1 VVLQLERLMAYPM
14 VREAVEA
21 GRLTLH
27 GWHVV
32 IEDGEVHVF
41 DLAQGCFVAAA
52 HAARRHRALCALCG
66 GGPAAAGRLSHGRAP
81 RAWRLRHLLAAPH
94 RLCFA
99 AGALLMTAQAGLWTL
114 ALAGRAAAGL
124 PPTPPW
130 LHALAATSGFPLFIA
145 GFGLSA
151 GARWLRQPVP
161 ATAPLG
167 PPWPP
172 GAWAGWACRWPD
184 RAGSVRSRWA
194 PPCWAAATCCAG
206 SGAWC
211 GRQSRPCSRRLDA
224 VVRMLALGLLALAVA
239 AAGLGGGQPRWVRMA
254 LLGLLWGSLLPA
266 FAAAARRLVP
276 WAARTGRP
284 AGCMDAD
291 RRAGRPA
298 GAGGRPAHPAWP
310 LPLMGA
316 LTALAWG
323 LGKAPPC
330 GAGSAAGLPN
340 RFVRLLAR
348 PAGPAPLPAQRWR
361 WVGLPGAGM
370 AAAGRAWQLAA
381 THLLALGYLGGT
393 ALAMVSRVSATQSG
407 QAQAVDG
414 PAAGPGRPAGP
425 HPGRAA
431 GGAGGGGP
439 LVPVAALW
447 TLTTAGWSV
456 WLLRWLGRL
465 PAAPAAPSPVRVPP
479 CANP

>member
-1 VVLQLERLMAYPM
+1 M
-14 VREAVEA
+14 
-21 GRLTLH
+21 
-27 GWHVV
+27 
-32 IEDGEVHVF
+32 
-41 DLAQGCFVAAA
+41 
-52 HAARRHRALCALCG
+52 AARR
-66 GGPAAAGRLSHGRAP
+66 GP
-81 RAWRLRHLLAAPH
+81 WRLRHLLAAPH

-114 ALAGRAAAGL
+114 ALAGGAAAGL

-167 PPWPP
+167 P
-172 GAWAGWACRWPD
+172 AVA
-184 RAGSVRSRWA
+184 
-194 PPCWAAATCCAG
+194 
-206 SGAWC
+206 AWC
-211 GRQSRPCSRRLDA
+211 LGWLGLSLAGPGGVGALALGAAVLGGGDLLRRLWRLVRAAEPSLQPPLDA

-239 AAGLGGGQPRWVRMA
+239 AAGLGSGQPRWVRMA

-276 WAARTGRP
+276 WAAEDGP
-284 AGCMDAD
+284 ARWLQGLI
-291 RRAGRPA
+291 AGQA
-298 GAGGRPAHPAWP
+298 GLLVLAAALPTLPEP

-323 LGKAPPC
+323 AWQGTALWRWQRRH
-330 GAGSAAGLPN
+330 GLPN
-340 RFVRLLAR
+340 RFVRLLAA
-348 PAGPAPLPAQRWR
+348 AGWAGAAAGAALALAWSCQA
-361 WVGLPGAGM
+361 AGM
-370 AAAGRAWQLAA
+370 AAAARAWQLAA
-381 THLLALGYLGGT
+381 THLLALGYLSGT

-414 PAAGPGRPAGP
+414 PLLALAGLLALTLAARLAVLVV
-425 HPGRAA
+425 
-431 GGAGGGGP
+431 GGP
-439 LVPVAALW
+439 LVPVATLW

>member
-1 VVLQLERLMAYPM
+1 M
-14 VREAVEA
+14 
-21 GRLTLH
+21 
-27 GWHVV
+27 
-32 IEDGEVHVF
+32 
-41 DLAQGCFVAAA
+41 
-52 HAARRHRALCALCG
+52 AARR
-66 GGPAAAGRLSHGRAP
+66 GP
-81 RAWRLRHLLAAPH
+81 WRLRHLLAAPH

-99 AGALLMTAQAGLWTL
+99 AGALLMTAQAALWTL
-114 ALAGRAAAGL
+114 ALAGGAAAGL

-167 PPWPP
+167 P
-172 GAWAGWACRWPD
+172 AVA
-184 RAGSVRSRWA
+184 
-194 PPCWAAATCCAG
+194 
-206 SGAWC
+206 AWC
-211 GRQSRPCSRRLDA
+211 LGWLGLSLAGPGGLGALALGAAVLGGCDLLRRLWRLVRAAEPSLQPPLDA
-224 VVRMLALGLLALAVA
+224 VVRMLTLGLLALAVA

-276 WAARTGRP
+276 WAVDGGPARWLHGLI
-284 AGCMDAD
+284 AGQ
-291 RRAGRPA
+291 AGLLVLAAALPTL
-298 GAGGRPAHPAWP
+298 PEP

-323 LGKAPPC
+323 AWQGTALWRWQRRH
-330 GAGSAAGLPN
+330 GLPN
-340 RFVRLLAR
+340 RFARLLAA
-348 PAGPAPLPAQRWR
+348 AGWAGAAAGAALA
-361 WVGLPGAGM
+361 VGWACQAAGM
-370 AAAGRAWQLAA
+370 AAAARAWQLAA

-414 PAAGPGRPAGP
+414 PLLTLAGLLALTLAARLAVLVV
-425 HPGRAA
+425 
-431 GGAGGGGP
+431 GGP
-439 LVPVAALW
+439 LVPVATLW